1 MNKILYL
8 TLFGIALTSPL
19 QAGWFSS
26 TPDPIPEYK
35 DKIIKLESDIKTLHQ
50 TLDHWQIIAGSLGV
64 ACALLFI
71 VGTALGA
78 KTRKHYDG
86 IRNVGLRSAVN
97 GRKSAVMA
105 TNNEEFFDSPLAA

>member
-1 MNKILYL
+1 MKRILYL
-8 TLFGIALTSPL
+8 TLLSIVLTSPL
-19 QAGWFSS
+19 QAGWFNSP
-26 TPDPIPEYK
+26 PDPIPEYK
-35 DKIIKLESDIKTLHQ
+35 DKIIKLENEIKTQHQ
-50 TLDHWQIIAGSLGV
+50 TLDQWQVIAGSLGV

-86 IRNVGLRSAVN
+86 IRNVGLRPAVN